1 MSGVIVVSDKK
12 IQFKTKLN
20 WWTQFSILVTMFI

>member
-12 IQFKTKLN
+12 IQLKTKLN
-20 WWTQFSILVTMFI
+20 WWTQFNIFVTMFI

>member
-12 IQFKTKLN
+12 IQLKTKLN
-20 WWTQFSILVTMFI
+20 WWTQFDILVTMFI